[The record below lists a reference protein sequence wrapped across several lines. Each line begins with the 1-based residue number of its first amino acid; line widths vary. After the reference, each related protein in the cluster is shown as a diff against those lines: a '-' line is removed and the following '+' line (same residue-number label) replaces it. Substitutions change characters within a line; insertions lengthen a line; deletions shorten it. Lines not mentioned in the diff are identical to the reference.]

1 MKNNLD
7 QLNCAS
13 FEVRDYECDLQG
25 IVNNAVYQNY
35 LEHAR
40 HQFIKSRGLDFSEI
54 TKQGIQLVL
63 IKAELEYKRSL
74 QSGDHFYVQTRI
86 ERTSKLKLTFYQ
98 KVYRTRDEQLMLN
111 AIMTVTSTTKEGRP
125 IVFEQADLLL
135 DNRAGVFQD
144 SCRLNC

>member
-7 QLNCAS
+7 RLNCAS

-54 TKQGIQLVL
+54 TKQGTQLVL

-135 DNRAGVFQD
+135 DNRA
-144 SCRLNC
+144 